1 MPTVEGL
8 TPSVVW
14 TTIYGIIGLCLLFMI
29 IYKVFD
35 AIRNEIERS
44 RRMREMREPDLADRV
59 SKKVL
64 EDLEP
69 RFQDIE
75 KNLTKDKVRLD
86 NHEKL
91 INESMLSQKDTREG
105 LIAICKTL
113 LVITGS
119 SDDPDK
125 MKEAHDE
132 LMKYLACRL

>member
-8 TPSVVW
+8 TPSVAW
-14 TTIYGIIGLCLLFMI
+14 TTVYGIIGLCLLFMI
-29 IYKVFD
+29 VYKVYD
-35 AIRNEIERS
+35 AIRNEVERS
-44 RRMREMREPDLADRV
+44 RRMKEMREPDLADRV

-64 EDLEP
+64 ENLEP
-69 RFQDIE
+69 RFHEIE
-75 KNLTKDKVRLD
+75 KNLAKDKVRLD
-86 NHEKL
+86 NHEKM
-91 INESMLSQKDTREG
+91 INDGMLSQKDTRDG

-113 LVITGS
+113 LAITSS